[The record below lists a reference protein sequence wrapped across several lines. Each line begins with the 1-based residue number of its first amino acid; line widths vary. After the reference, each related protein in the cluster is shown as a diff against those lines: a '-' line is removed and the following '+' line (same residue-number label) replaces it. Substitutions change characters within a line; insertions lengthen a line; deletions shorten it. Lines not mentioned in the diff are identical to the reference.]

1 MENYSKSFP
10 MYLQLDEELL
20 RMLEYTD
27 IKYTLSTYVDKHPL
41 LVKARIKKAL
51 GDAFSPKRTRITLSE
66 YKSLCKLIDES
77 YLVNACRDS
86 YNGRVLHY
94 VDALQPQIFTA
105 ERNKHPRISES
116 RWFNFIMRLNTSASK
131 CISMK
136 TFYRVEENDLL
147 IKGHDY
153 SENTTV
159 DEKFLKMY
167 IHKKLKNDNDTL
179 QEYAEKV
186 KAYDKG
192 YTIVDFI
199 PSIEKP
205 FMIEVEDSEQR
216 KYFMTYA
223 TREEIDEALCCI
235 DTQRMVEMTPER
247 MRLFDDFQ
255 GLLVW

>member
-51 GDAFSPKRTRITLSE
+51 GDVFSPKRTRITLSE
-66 YKSLCKLIDES
+66 YKKLCRLIDES
-77 YLVNACRDS
+77 YLINFCRGVYD
-86 YNGRVLHY
+86 GRVLHY
-94 VDALQPQIFTA
+94 CDATHPQIFTA
-105 ERNKHPRISES
+105 ERNKHQRISES
-116 RWFNFIMRLNTSASK
+116 RWFNFIMRLNTSSSK

-136 TFYRVEENDLL
+136 TFYRVEEGDLL
-147 IKGHDY
+147 VKGHDY

-159 DEKFLKMY
+159 SEQFLKLY
-167 IHKKLKNDNDTL
+167 IHKKLENGTKNL
-179 QEYAEKV
+179 QEYAKIV
-186 KAYDKG
+186 KEYDKG
-192 YTIVDFI
+192 ITIVDFI